1 MVKECT
7 VRVKKGREKPILQG
21 HPWVFSGAISEISH
35 CRVEGELGI
44 ILDEDGRFLAR
55 GYVNRR
61 TGIVVRILTTK
72 DIQVDSEFIKKSIQT
87 ACELRARALGSLPGA
102 YRVVNAEGDFLPGL
116 VVDRYG
122 GGIVVQCSTS
132 GMQRLKGL
140 VVQGLVELLRPQFIY
155 EKSSG
160 SESEKQVVDLSDS
173 LLFGRM
179 PERIIIEEEGV
190 RFLVDIPGGQK
201 TGFFLDQRNNRLL
214 LAEIARDMEILN
226 CFSYTGAFGVHALL
240 GGAKSVLNV
249 DVSETALEHAPENAR
264 LNDLDM
270 SRFACVRE
278 DAFTFLRGEGRKWDA
293 VILDPPKFARTK
305 AELKGAARGY
315 KDINLFAM
323 KLIRPGGMLMTFSCS
338 SHVTEDLFQ
347 KIVFGAAADAS
358 RQVQILKRL
367 HAGADHPV
375 NLAHREGEYLKGL
388 LLRVL

>member
-7 VRVKKGREKPILQG
+7 VIVKKGREKPILHG
-21 HPWVFSGAISEISH
+21 HPWVFSGAIREISH
-35 CRVEGELGI
+35 CRVEGEVCT

-61 TGIVVRILTTK
+61 SGIVVRILTTEN
-72 DIQVDSEFIKKSIQT
+72 ISVDGNFIKKSIDT
-87 ACELRARALGSLPGA
+87 ADNLRVRTLIPLPGA

-122 GGIVVQCSTS
+122 GGIVVQCSTA

-140 VVQGLVELLRPQFIY
+140 VVQGLVALLQPEFIY
-155 EKSSG
+155 EKSRS
-160 SESEKQVVDLSDS
+160 SESEKQIMDLADS

-179 PERIIIEEEGV
+179 PERILIEEEGA

-201 TGFFLDQRNNRLL
+201 TGFFLDQRPNRLM

-226 CFSYTGAFGVHALL
+226 CFSYTGGFGVHALR

-249 DVSETALEHAPENAR
+249 DVSETALEHAAENAR

-278 DAFTFLRGEGRKWDA
+278 DVFSFLRGERRKWDA
-293 VILDPPKFARTK
+293 VILDPPKFAR
-305 AELKGAARGY
+305 ARGELQRAARGY
-315 KDINLFAM
+315 KDINLCAM

-347 KIVFGAAADAS
+347 KIVFGAAADAA
-358 RQVQILKRL
+358 RQVQLLKRL

-375 NLAHREGEYLKGL
+375 NLAHREGEYLKGM